1 MKHSFERMVS
11 IAAVVATSAI
21 ADETFNGIGIAI
33 TPAEKGAE
41 VVSVIPGTPA
51 ADSKLQ
57 KGDVIISVN
66 GNSTYCKKMDVV
78 QNLLRGE
85 KNKPVEIVFINNG
98 DTLETS
104 IRREKL
110 TVKNLN
116 NEGFKRDDLESYAST
131 IQSDKKLVAIMNQG
145 EVIDED
151 ATIETK
157 KVDCIYVDK
166 DVIKKNPN
174 SDAQGKEPEK
184 IKVKGVDRKSISFEL
199 ESAGEALITVTNSS
213 GIIVSNVRISHAI
226 KGVNRI
232 SWDSSNAP
240 ADRYVVSV
248 EHNGFTN
255 GKSILLK

>member
-1 MKHSFERMVS
+1 MKHSIVKMVS
-11 IAAVVATSAI
+11 IVAVVATSAI

-131 IQSDKKLVAIMNQG
+131 IQADKKLVAIMNQG
-145 EVIDED
+145 NVVDDIS
-151 ATIETK
+151 AVETK
-157 KVDCIYVDK
+157 SVDCIYVDK
-166 DVIKKNPN
+166 NVANDSI
-174 SDAQGKEPEK
+174 QGARIVEIEK
-184 IKVKGVDRKSISFEL
+184 IQVKSVDRNSITFEL
-199 ESAGEALITVTNSS
+199 ESAGEAVVTVTNSS
-213 GIIVSNVRISHAI
+213 GVVVSSVRIPHAV
-226 KGVNRI
+226 KGFNRT

-248 EHNGFTN
+248 EHRGFTK
-255 GKSILLK
+255 GKSVLLK

>member
-1 MKHSFERMVS
+1 MKHCFERMVS
-11 IAAVVATSAI
+11 IAAVVATIAI

-85 KNKPVEIVFINNG
+85 KNKPVEIVFIRNG
-98 DTLETS
+98 DTLETTV
-104 IRREKL
+104 RRAKL
-110 TVKNLN
+110 TVRT
-116 NEGFKRDDLESYAST
+116 FT
-131 IQSDKKLVAIMNQG
+131 
-145 EVIDED
+145 
-151 ATIETK
+151 
-157 KVDCIYVDK
+157 
-166 DVIKKNPN
+166 
-174 SDAQGKEPEK
+174 
-184 IKVKGVDRKSISFEL
+184 FEL
-199 ESAGEALITVTNSS
+199 ESAGEAVVTVTNSS
-213 GIIVSNVRISHAI
+213 GVVVSSVRIPHAV
-226 KGVNRI
+226 KGFNRT

-248 EHNGFTN
+248 EHRGFTN
-255 GKSILLK
+255 GKSVLLK

>member
-41 VVSVIPGTPA
+41 VESVIPGTPA

-131 IQSDKKLVAIMNQG
+131 IQSDKKLVAIMDQG
-145 EVIDED
+145 NVLDNE
-151 ATIETK
+151 ATVKAT
-157 KVDCIYVDK
+157 KVDCIYIDK
-166 DVIKKNPN
+166 DVIKNPPPET
-174 SDAQGKEPEK
+174 QGKETEK
-184 IKVKGVDRKSISFEL
+184 IKVKGVDRNSISFEL
-199 ESAGEALITVTNSS
+199 ESAGEALVTVTNSS
-213 GIIVSNVRISHAI
+213 GVVVSSVRLPHAM
-226 KGVNRI
+226 KGINRI

-248 EHNGFTN
+248 EHRGFTK
-255 GKSILLK
+255 GKSVLLK